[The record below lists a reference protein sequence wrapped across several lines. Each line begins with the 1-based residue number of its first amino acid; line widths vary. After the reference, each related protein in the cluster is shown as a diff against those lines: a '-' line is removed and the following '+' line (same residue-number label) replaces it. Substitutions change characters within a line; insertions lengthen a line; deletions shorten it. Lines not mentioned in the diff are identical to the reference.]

1 MEFYFIFSPDS
12 MMPASRDLPLPLVI
26 LCLVLIRGYSP
37 LPTTGVTG
45 TDPMGPQRP
54 RGSLTEALMLASDDY
69 SIYED
74 TVTTILPNRVSP
86 NKGTLNKCDYNSC
99 RESQIPCAELRAST
113 GCLCPGFTLHNVAPE
128 APEVKSV
135 SWNGSEVVIHWCA
148 PHSVVTG
155 YIVTIGGQERQKF
168 GMDKRSGGVGNID
181 NISEVCVLAVN
192 DAGTSG
198 TSCKMYQS
206 NSSHNS
212 LTLTAGLIGGALGF
226 LLLLLLAVLLWRH
239 KRQRKQQASISMH
252 DTAETQ

>member
-1 MEFYFIFSPDS
+1 